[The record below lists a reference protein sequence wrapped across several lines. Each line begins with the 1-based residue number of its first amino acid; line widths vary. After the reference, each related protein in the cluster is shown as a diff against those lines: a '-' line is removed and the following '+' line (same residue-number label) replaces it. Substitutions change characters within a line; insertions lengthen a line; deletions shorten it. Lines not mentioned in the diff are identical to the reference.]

1 MATIPI
7 TGLPS
12 TFIAPGGFVQIAFAQ
27 GPSSAGAGER
37 SIMFVMPML
46 ASGAAWTAA
55 TTYGPIK
62 NEQEAIDGAGAG
74 SPLHRAIRRALRANQ
89 GANIYAL
96 PYLPSSGGG
105 GLVSAAG
112 TITWSTDPTALGVA
126 RIWVAGEMMEYGFT
140 SSDTV
145 TTIAVGFKNLINAR
159 THLPVSANNSSG
171 VLTLTAKVAGVS
183 MGDGTTGAVRMRA
196 EIDLGK
202 GTTVATSGK
211 WVGGA
216 GGTAG
221 VDGTTTEAANL
232 TAALATIAA
241 SRKYFM
247 GVSVWDAT
255 SLAALQT
262 HIANKSEPKVGHRSV
277 GCAAFVGALAAG
289 QALAVARNYERLQI
303 AWMNGAEDDPASL
316 VGNILGVRQ
325 KREEEDTAFNFD
337 DYRRS
342 DWLVKPASLE
352 ADWPDLDDL
361 DDAITDGL
369 MPIASNESGSYI
381 AFSATT
387 RSKDSTGAT
396 DDFRALE
403 THRVSVSDQ
412 LADTLLIRDALRYSG
427 FKLKSDKLLA
437 DGTVDHNQRVGE
449 RTVTPSLWKS
459 LPLEVMAEFDEADRI
474 QEIEKS
480 RASLLVRKDPSN
492 GGRIEC
498 GFDINVIDLKHQV
511 TVRIAETSTG

>member
-1 MATIPI
+1 MAQIPI

-12 TFIAPGGFVQIAFAQ
+12 SFIAPGGFVQIAFAQ

-37 SIMFVMPML
+37 SIAFVMPIL
-46 ASGAAWTAA
+46 ASGAAWAVNTIV
-55 TTYGPIK
+55 GPIK

-89 GANIYAL
+89 GAPIYAL
-96 PYLPSSGGG
+96 PYASSSGGG

-112 TITWSTDPTALGVA
+112 TITWTTDPTGTGVA
-126 RIWVAGEMMEYGFT
+126 RVWVSGELMEFGFT

-145 TTIAVGFKNLINAR
+145 TTIAAGFKTLVNAR
-159 THLPVSANNSSG
+159 THLPVTADNTAG
-171 VLTLTAKVAGVS
+171 VLTLTAKIAGVS

-196 EIDLGK
+196 EVDLGK

-232 TAALATIAA
+232 TAALATISA
-241 SRKYFM
+241 SRKYFV

-277 GCAAFVGALAAG
+277 GCAAYVGALASG

-303 AWMNGAEDDPASL
+303 ALQPGAEDDPASI

-325 KREEEDTAFNFD
+325 KREEEDTAYNFD
-337 DYRRS
+337 DYRQS
-342 DWLVKPASLE
+342 DWLVPPAALE
-352 ADWPDLDDL
+352 SDWLDLDDI

-369 MPIASNESGSYI
+369 TPIASNESGSSI

-403 THRVSVSDQ
+403 THRVSVTDQ
-412 LADTLLIRDALRYSG
+412 LADTLLVRDKLRYSG

-437 DGTVDHNQRVGE
+437 DNSIDHNQRVGP
-449 RTVTPSLWKS
+449 RTTTPSLWRS
-459 LPLEVMAEFDEADRI
+459 LPLEVIDEFDDADRI
-474 QEIEKS
+474 QDVATTKS
-480 RASLLVRKDPSN
+480 SLKVVKDPSN

-498 GFDINVIDLKHQV
+498 GFDVNVIDLKHQV
-511 TVRIAETSTG
+511 TISIAETSTG